1 MPELPEVETIRRAI
15 TPLITGSRISGI
27 TGSPPTLEPGL
38 TFSRSWIEDRRIE
51 GTSRHGKYLFTGLD
65 SGSSLMFHFGMTGD
79 LLLVS
84 EDDPVPPYTRAM
96 VSFADGSR
104 LAFTDPRRFGR
115 LGWIPDRDDFIR
127 VKHLG
132 PDALVIPVE
141 NLMPLVKRSRQ
152 RMKFF
157 LLDQHKLAGIGNIYA
172 DEILFQ
178 AGIHPLREA
187 ASLTP
192 GQATRLHPSIQD
204 ILRTAI
210 SLGADFDRYPGT
222 WLIPHRAPGERCPVC
237 SGEVNRV
244 MIAGR
249 YAYFCPSCQE

>member
-1 MPELPEVETIRRAI
+1 MPELPEVETIRKEIA
-15 TPLITGSRISGI
+15 PQVTGSRISGI
-27 TGSPPTLEPGL
+27 TGSQPTLDPGL
-38 TFSRSWIEDRRIE
+38 TIFRTGIKDRRIKD
-51 GTSRHGKYLFTGLD
+51 TSRYGKYLFTGLD
-65 SGSSLMFHFGMTGD
+65 SGSSLVYHFGMTGD
-79 LLLVS
+79 LVLVPG
-84 EDDPVPPYTRAM
+84 DDPEPPYTRAV

-104 LAFTDPRRFGR
+104 LAFIDPRRFGR
-115 LGWIPDRDDFIR
+115 IGWISDRDEFVR
-127 VKHLG
+127 AKHLG
-132 PDALVIPVE
+132 PDALAISNGDLDPIL
-141 NLMPLVKRSRQ
+141 NRSRQ

-192 GQATRLHPSIQD
+192 NQAVRLHHAIQD

-210 SLGADFDRYPGT
+210 SLEADFDRYPGT
-222 WLIPHRAPGERCPVC
+222 WLIPHRGPGGRCPVC

-244 MIAGR
+244 MLGGR
-249 YAYFCPSCQE
+249 YTYFCPSCQE

>member
-1 MPELPEVETIRRAI
+1 MPELPEVETIRREI
-15 TPLITGSRISGI
+15 TPQITGSRISGI
-27 TGSPPTLEPGL
+27 TGSQPTLNPEL
-38 TFSRSWIEDRRIE
+38 TIHRAWVEDRRIE
-51 GTSRHGKYLFTGLD
+51 GTSRHGKYLFVCLD
-65 SGSSLMFHFGMTGD
+65 SGPSLVFHFGMTGD
-79 LLLVS
+79 LVLMS
-84 EDDPVPPYTRAM
+84 ENDPVPPYCRAA
-96 VSFADGSR
+96 VSFIDGSR

-127 VKHLG
+127 AKRLG
-132 PDALVIPVE
+132 PDALVIPAE
-141 NLMPLVKRSRQ
+141 KLMPLVQRSRQ

-187 ASLTP
+187 ASLMP
-192 GQATRLHPSIQD
+192 DQAARIQPLMQD
-204 ILRTAI
+204 ILRIAI
-210 SLGADFDRYPGT
+210 SLEADFDRYPGT
-222 WLIPHRAPGERCPVC
+222 WLIPHRAPGELCPVC

>member
-15 TPLITGSRISGI
+15 TPQITGSRISGI

-38 TFSRSWIEDRRIE
+38 TVFWTWIEDRRIE
-51 GTSRHGKYLFTGLD
+51 GTSRHGKYLFAGLD
-65 SGSSLMFHFGMTGD
+65 SGSSLVFHLGMTGD

-96 VSFADGSR
+96 VSFIDGSR

-115 LGWIPDRDDFIR
+115 LGWVPDRDDVIR
-127 VKHLG
+127 AKRLG
-132 PDALVIPVE
+132 PDALAIQAEELAPI
-141 NLMPLVKRSRQ
+141 LQRSRQ
-152 RMKFF
+152 KMKFF

-178 AGIHPLREA
+178 AGVHPLREA

-192 GQATRLHPSIQD
+192 DQAARIQPSMQD

-210 SLGADFDRYPGT
+210 SLEADFDQYPGS

-237 SGEVNRV
+237 SGEVDRV

-249 YAYFCPSCQE
+249 FTYFCPSCQE

>member
-1 MPELPEVETIRRAI
+1 MPELPEVETIRRYLEETVLHRPIARVSGS
-15 TPLITGSRISGI
+15 TPTIARAARFRLTGQRF
-27 TGSPPTLEPGL
+27 TEA
-38 TFSRSWIEDRRIE
+38 F
-51 GTSRHGKYLFTGLD
+51 RHGKYLFAGLD
-65 SGSSLMFHFGMTGD
+65 SGSSLVFHFGMTGE
-79 LLLVS
+79 LILVS
-84 EDDPVPPYTRAM
+84 RDEPDPPYTRAM
-96 VSFADGSR
+96 VSFIDGSR

-115 LGWIPDRDDFIR
+115 LGWVPDRDDFIR
-127 VKHLG
+127 AKRLG
-132 PDALVIPVE
+132 PDALVIPAE
-141 NLMPLVKRSRQ
+141 KLMPLVQRSRQ

-187 ASLTP
+187 ASLMP
-192 GQATRLHPSIQD
+192 DQAARIQPLMQD
-204 ILRTAI
+204 ILRIAI
-210 SLGADFDRYPGT
+210 SLEADFDRYPGT
-222 WLIPHRAPGERCPVC
+222 WLIPHRAPGELCPVC